1 LGDPYLL
8 RIVCVSLSVHILSSQ
23 QIPDHSLHPSIATSV
38 YSTILTQCL
47 TYQNKTGWL
56 VSFHRRTL
64 PLLTSRHFRY
74 QNSKGTIYLVIGPHS
89 RARTLATQV
98 CLSLQMR
105 TRGRGSTLWKV
116 STLSYC
122 RVVYYF
128 YIFCFLCCFKVT
140 LYHRYLHKAFVPFS
154 CHNFLFY
161 LHPFSLPLYISHLFI
176 YTPKSPLP

>member
-23 QIPDHSLHPSIATSV
+23 QIPDHSLHPSIATLV
-38 YSTILTQCL
+38 YCTILTQCL

-98 CLSLQMR
+98 CLSSQMR

-128 YIFCFLCCFKVT
+128 FI
-140 LYHRYLHKAFVPFS
+140 
-154 CHNFLFY
+154 FLFSLLLSSYTPSSVPTQSICAFLMPQFPSLSASLFLAALY
-161 LHPFSLPLYISHLFI
+161 LPSIYI
-176 YTPKSPLP
+176 YT